1 MAIMKEH
8 FQNNN
13 SNLAFNR
20 NLINNYKISFQSQF
34 KILID
39 KIIYLS
45 LMMRKSKLSL
55 IYINLRS
62 IFNKNKICKKE

>member
-8 FQNNN
+8 LQNNN

>member
-8 FQNNN
+8 LQNNN

-45 LMMRKSKLSL
+45 LMMRKSKFSL